1 MWTYA
6 ERTTGRYVKVA
17 YHDPQ
22 RGWIPTKPGLPVP
35 EGVVHAA
42 PAGSWVVLGD
52 HVQVIYSDHNFGLK
66 YRELNDDEVV
76 DVALRSI
83 AVVSAECYADPAG
96 AFWEK
101 PTANADAQTLALSAI
116 ASVLWR
122 RQMGR

>member
-1 MWTYA
+1 M
-6 ERTTGRYVKVA
+6 
-17 YHDPQ
+17 
-22 RGWIPTKPGLPVP
+22 
-35 EGVVHAA
+35 
-42 PAGSWVVLGD
+42 VLGD
-52 HVQVIYSDHNFGLK
+52 RVQVIHSNHNFGLK

-122 RQMGR
+122 QQMGR

>member
-6 ERTTGRYVKVA
+6 ERTSGRYVKVA

-22 RGWIPTKPGLPVP
+22 RGWIPTKPD
-35 EGVVHAA
+35 HAA
-42 PAGSWVVLGD
+42 PPGAWLVIDGD
-52 HVQVIYSDHNFGLK
+52 VVQVINSDHNFEVE

-76 DVALRSI
+76 DVALREI
-83 AVVSAECYADPAG
+83 AVVSAECYVDPASE
-96 AFWEK
+96 FWEK